1 MKSTTPAPSV
11 SIPQGVYDLET
22 LKTECDALVLQ
33 PTRPN
38 IRRVRRALA
47 IVDTPNAISN
57 LANFDDGMKLYSV
70 QSQSHPDSS
79 YIVRSHGTYE
89 CTRPDYGKGNI
100 CKHSMAVQMHEER
113 LTDQAKYDEWLCE
126 QYETEKASELTPCH
140 YYDPIDFPID

>member
-1 MKSTTPAPSV
+1 MKSTTSGTSV

-22 LKTECDALVLQ
+22 LKTESNALALQ

-47 IVDTPNAISN
+47 IVDTPNAIRN

-79 YIVRSHGTYE
+79 YIVRSHGTFE
-89 CTRPDYGKGNI
+89 CTCPDYGKGNI

-113 LTDQAKYDEWLCE
+113 LAP
-126 QYETEKASELTPCH
+126 SEV
-140 YYDPIDFPID
+140 

>member
-22 LKTECDALVLQ
+22 LKTESNALALQ

-47 IVDTPNAISN
+47 LWILPNAISN
-57 LANFDDGMKLYSV
+57 LANFDDGLKLYKASNRNLH
-70 QSQSHPDSS
+70 SDSS

-89 CTRPDYGKGNI
+89 CTCPDYGKGNI
-100 CKHSMAVQMHEER
+100 YKHSDSCPDAR
-113 LTDQAKYDEWLCE
+113 GTACRP
-126 QYETEKASELTPCH
+126 SEV
-140 YYDPIDFPID
+140 

>member
-47 IVDTPNAISN
+47 LVDTPNAISN

-89 CTRPDYGKGNI
+89 CTCPDYGKGNI
-100 CKHSMAVQMHEER
+100 CTLRSGNRWNAIHQLNSYR
-113 LTDQAKYDEWLCE
+113 LKLN
-126 QYETEKASELTPCH
+126 ASRKRCR
-140 YYDPIDFPID
+140 D